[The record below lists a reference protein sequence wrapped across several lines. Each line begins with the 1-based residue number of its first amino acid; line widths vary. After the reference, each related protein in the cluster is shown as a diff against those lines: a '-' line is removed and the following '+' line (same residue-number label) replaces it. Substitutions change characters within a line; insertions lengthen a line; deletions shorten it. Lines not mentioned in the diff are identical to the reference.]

1 MQYTQNEENVM
12 NIIVSALYTTGWVG
26 IGFSRDGMMVG
37 SSAMVGW
44 VNKKG
49 HARIHQYYL
58 QGRKQSEVIQDK
70 GELPLTNV
78 PSSVVL
84 HGATIYLAFQ
94 LKFSATVSQQP
105 ILLAFGN
112 AYPRHHHLSTHSDKT
127 AVVFDF
133 SAGFF
138 CCRHQFSLLTICF
151 NTLKIFLYCSLTQA
165 LSLQQQQ
172 QAVRLVKQRRTTV

>member
-1 MQYTQNEENVM
+1 MEINKRKLEGFLRWILQYTQNEEHVM

-94 LKFSATVSQQP
+94 LKFSAMVSQQP

-112 AYPRHHHLSTHSDKT
+112 AYPRHNHLSAHSDKT

-133 SAGFF
+133 SAGFL
-138 CCRHQFSLLTICF
+138 CCPYQ
-151 NTLKIFLYCSLTQA
+151 TLSVKLFVLIPLRVPII
-165 LSLQQQQ
+165 
-172 QAVRLVKQRRTTV
+172 AV

>member
-1 MQYTQNEENVM
+1 MIEITRTKINNVKCIGTEVVVKPGVFFNILKGFLCWILQYTQSEENVM

-94 LKFSATVSQQP
+94 LKFSAMVSQQP

-112 AYPRHHHLSTHSDKT
+112 AYPRHNHLATHSDKT

-138 CCRHQFSLLTICF
+138 CCPHQNFVC
-151 NTLKIFLYCSLTQA
+151 
-165 LSLQQQQ
+165 
-172 QAVRLVKQRRTTV
+172 